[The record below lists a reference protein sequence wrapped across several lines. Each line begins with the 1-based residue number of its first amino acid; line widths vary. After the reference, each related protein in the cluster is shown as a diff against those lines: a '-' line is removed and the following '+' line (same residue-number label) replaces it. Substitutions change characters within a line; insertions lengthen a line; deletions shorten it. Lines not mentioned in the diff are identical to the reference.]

1 MNKELL
7 YQLYAIHSPSGNEKK
22 MRKYLKRLAKQ
33 FGAESAEV
41 DAAGNLLIQKGQ
53 SESYPCLAAH
63 MDQVQDFHSKD
74 FQVLECGND
83 VIGYSPKCHKQQGL
97 GADDKNGI
105 FICLE
110 LLQRVDAI
118 KVAFFVGEECGCIG
132 SSRVD
137 LEWFKDCRF
146 IIEPDRKG
154 RCDLI
159 TSMYCG
165 EVCSKEFI
173 DAIQYKQFGYK
184 QDHGTITDVGT
195 LTERG
200 VGISCLNLS
209 CGYYDAHSDHEIT
222 NIAELENCLNFVEW
236 IVTNCTEVY
245 PFEGAGMDAGFGRHS
260 KGMRRVSDW
269 DWYGYGSSKWSD
281 EDMYYNDGY
290 YDEDYD
296 IMADILKQVP
306 NATFELIKTECID
319 NFHAAYYLKKRDA
332 ENMLKEIYDEC
343 KADIPYNDDEFWG
356 EDANTDDLAGELV
369 AVG

>member
-33 FGAESAEV
+33 FGAESVEV

-260 KGMRRVSDW
+260 SKRSIY
-269 DWYGYGSSKWSD
+269 DWYGYSSSKWSD

-296 IMADILKQVP
+296 IMTEVLKQVP
-306 NATFELIKTECID
+306 NATFEIIKANCID
-319 NFHAAYYLKKRDA
+319 SFHAPYYLKKRDA
-332 ENMLKEIYDEC
+332 ESVLEDIYHDC
-343 KADIPYNDDEFWG
+343 KDDVAYNNDEFWG